1 MKNVTTNILHQKN
14 QSKIN
19 VSKIVAFVLLFIVC
33 FIWILPLLYMLGT
46 SFKDEIDLITNPTGL
61 LPTKGHWTLEHY
73 TGFIIREGQLDNL
86 PKWMMNSIFVAVM
99 SVVLTIIVD
108 AFAAYAFVFL
118 NLRGKETLFKLLL
131 MSMTI
136 PGVIGTTTSFAMFAT
151 IGKSLDLLTQQW
163 YVFFWLIFPGLSGVF
178 NMYLMK
184 NFLDS
189 IPKDIVESARSDG
202 AKDFRIFIS
211 IIMPL
216 AKSTILLIALFV
228 FTGSWNNL
236 LWPQLILGA
245 TGNITGWSTVTVA
258 LTGYAAGDSLTRNGI
273 AMATSVFSLIPI
285 VIVFI
290 FTQNKMIEGMAT
302 TGIKQ

>member
-1 MKNVTTNILHQKN
+1 MKNVTTNILHQNN

-118 NLRGKETLFKLLL
+118 NFRGKETLFKLLL

-163 YVFFWLIFPGLSGVF
+163 YVFW
-178 NMYLMK
+178 
-184 NFLDS
+184 
-189 IPKDIVESARSDG
+189 
-202 AKDFRIFIS
+202 
-211 IIMPL
+211 
-216 AKSTILLIALFV
+216 T
-228 FTGSWNNL
+228 
-236 LWPQLILGA
+236 
-245 TGNITGWSTVTVA
+245 
-258 LTGYAAGDSLTRNGI
+258 
-273 AMATSVFSLIPI
+273 
-285 VIVFI
+285 
-290 FTQNKMIEGMAT
+290 
-302 TGIKQ
+302 